1 MFIADPSRKPT
12 DIFLYTL
19 HPTRPAMLTEG
30 ATDGEKA
37 MRSGGGHRS
46 AGEDDDPASQE

>member
-19 HPTRPAMLTEG
+19 QPTLPAKSQDEARAVMFRAKLYPCQLMLI
-30 ATDGEKA
+30 
-37 MRSGGGHRS
+37 
-46 AGEDDDPASQE
+46 ASQE